1 MKWLTQLAR
10 DRFYDN
16 MLKGNAY
23 KDMIKLLLQ
32 KSGYAVYPYGYESN
46 FSDVKSKLTKESRNS
61 KTVRRIRSSPDLLVY
76 DDQKNDFMLVEVK
89 MRGSSPPN
97 IRPNLIENI
106 KDFWNDS
113 ILVVV
118 VPEGNVFYAQK
129 ISELEIKQVYYPLS
143 DFEKFQD
150 IFSRVNSEDISN
162 FRKIA
167 LQNMKPKKETIV
179 GNSSTTLL
187 NFYSPKVTSETA

>member
-1 MKWLTQLAR
+1 
-10 DRFYDN
+10 